1 MIDDKIVITRTPL
14 RISFIGG
21 GTDMPYFY
29 NKNGNNV
36 RYYISI
42 YFHFLTNYFSFL
54 FSSIKQ
60 KFKLKFLSLF
70 YLIKNKNDVF

>member
-29 NKNGNNV
+29 NKNGGATISCTINRYIYVTVKFHNNYQNHHNIV
-36 RYYISI
+36 
-42 YFHFLTNYFSFL
+42 FLLAINL
-54 FSSIKQ
+54 RK
-60 KFKLKFLSLF
+60 
-70 YLIKNKNDVF
+70 